1 MGSLCP
7 RLDGNS
13 RSASAKSPESQ
24 DKPPKP
30 NANYPLKRS
39 GVATFTFNNQSKSS
53 IEQCD
58 NLNHRCCTPLFISQN
73 LLQIRRR
80 REVVA
85 SSDQFLKIIGILL
98 GMEHNIC
105 VNSHFCSQAMLSL
118 ALRFYCIFT
127 PSL

>member
-1 MGSLCP
+1 MRSLCP
-7 RLDGNS
+7 TLDGNS

-24 DKPPKP
+24 DKPTKV
-30 NANYPLKRS
+30 KRQPVTAKCNS
-39 GVATFTFNNQSKSS
+39 FFSKFNNQSKSS
-53 IEQCD
+53 IKQCD
-58 NLNHRCCTPLFISQN
+58 NLNHRYISEN
-73 LLQIRRR
+73 LLQIRRS

-85 SSDQFLKIIGILL
+85 SSGQFLKIIGILL